1 MLRCGIG
8 GVWINIDL
16 PTYIAIYCKPVNG
29 FEIHHSESG
38 KNGFMIH
45 LLIVKIKENSNI
57 HMVGNAED
65 IVHGTSILEYL
76 VLFWTKTM

>member
-8 GVWINIDL
+8 GGWINIGL
-16 PTYIAIYCKPVNG
+16 PTYIAIDCKPGNG
-29 FEIHHSESG
+29 FEIQNLEFG
-38 KNGFMIH
+38 KSGFMIH

-57 HMVGNAED
+57 HMAGNAED
-65 IVHGTSILEYL
+65 IAHGTSILKYL